1 MQTITTNTNA
11 LTQRINN
18 EVKRAFELCQQS
30 ANEGRKYIFFT
41 TDRDIQREV
50 RDQLEKEHNIYVPT
64 IIPRYEHSY
73 LAVEHYGDKTEI
85 KLKW

>member
-18 EVKRAFELCQQS
+18 EVKKAFELCQKS
-30 ANEGRKYIFFT
+30 ADEGRQYIFFT

-50 RDQLEKEHNIYVPT
+50 REKLENEHKIYVPM
-64 IIPRYEHSY
+64 IISRYSPSHP
-73 LAVEHYGDKTEI
+73 AVEHYGDKTEM